1 MFSLNENQLLIQK
14 TVREIVQKE
23 IATKSSEIDK
33 KSLFPWDNLKKLA
46 EADLLGMN
54 VSSDYDGVGT
64 DRLSYVLAIEEIA
77 KGCAST
83 ALITVAHSFV
93 SRGIMVA
100 GSEEQKKKY
109 LSPLARGEKIGA
121 FCVHES
127 NSGCSHTAIETQAD
141 LEGDEYVIN
150 GSKFMITSAGAADVY
165 LVLAYSDKEKG
176 KEGISLFIVE
186 KNAPGLE
193 VSQPYSKMG
202 FCGATNSDLYFQ
214 DCRISKENLL
224 GKEGQGLKIL
234 RKIVRGLVLF
244 GAGALSLG
252 ISSAALEDSIRYA
265 RERVIA
271 DVPIGANQAIQL
283 LITEMDV
290 KVESMRSFLY
300 MVAADEERPDL
311 DVLKVKLMAS
321 EGAVEVTDKALQL
334 HGGHGYCK
342 DFPVERYY
350 RDARG
355 LTLHFNINE
364 LLKLSI
370 ASSILDL

>member
-54 VSSDYDGVGT
+54 VSSDYDGVGA
-64 DRLSYVLAIEEIA
+64 DRLSYVLAVEEVA

-150 GSKFMITSAGAADVY
+150 GSKFMITSAGAAEVY

-176 KEGISLFIVE
+176 KEGISMFIVE

>member
-54 VSSDYDGVGT
+54 VSSDYDGVGA
-64 DRLSYVLAIEEIA
+64 DRLSYVLAVEEVA

-176 KEGISLFIVE
+176 KEGISMFIVE

>member
-14 TVREIVQKE
+14 TIREIVQKE
-23 IATKSSEIDK
+23 IAPKSSEIDK

-54 VSSDYDGVGT
+54 VSSDYDGVGA
-64 DRLSYVLAIEEIA
+64 DRLSYVLAVEEVA

-150 GSKFMITSAGAADVY
+150 GSKFMITSAGAAEVY

-176 KEGISLFIVE
+176 KEGISMFIVE

>member
-14 TVREIVQKE
+14 TIREIVQKE
-23 IATKSSEIDK
+23 IAPKSSEIDK
-33 KSLFPWDNLKKLA
+33 KSLFPWNNLKKLA

-54 VSSDYDGVGT
+54 VSSDYDGVGA
-64 DRLSYVLAIEEIA
+64 DRLSYVLAVEEVA

-100 GSEEQKKKY
+100 GNEEQKKKY
-109 LSPLARGEKIGA
+109 LPPLARGEKLGA

-141 LEGDEYVIN
+141 LEEDNYVIN

-165 LVLAYSDKEKG
+165 LVLAYTDKEKG
-176 KEGISLFIVE
+176 KEGISMFIVE

-214 DCRISKENLL
+214 DCRIPKENLL

-271 DVPIGANQAIQL
+271 GVPIGTNQAIQL

-290 KVESMRSFLY
+290 KVESMSSFLY

>member
-1 MFSLNENQLLIQK
+1 
-14 TVREIVQKE
+14 
-23 IATKSSEIDK
+23 
-33 KSLFPWDNLKKLA
+33 
-46 EADLLGMN
+46 
-54 VSSDYDGVGT
+54 
-64 DRLSYVLAIEEIA
+64 
-77 KGCAST
+77 
-83 ALITVAHSFV
+83 
-93 SRGIMVA
+93 
-100 GSEEQKKKY
+100 
-109 LSPLARGEKIGA
+109 
-121 FCVHES
+121 
-127 NSGCSHTAIETQAD
+127 
-141 LEGDEYVIN
+141 
-150 GSKFMITSAGAADVY
+150 MITSAGAADVY

-176 KEGISLFIVE
+176 KEGISMFIVE